1 MANLKSTT
9 INDTGFLTLPAPVYE
24 NRTNAQLRYNPA
36 RNDIETFASA
46 EVGLDGQGTWRAT
59 QIPFFT
65 RQIITTGYQHGGYQS
80 SVVFN
85 TTNRTTFATDTT
97 VDLTGADQKQEAA
110 HNYQS
115 QACNKTFSFTWG
127 ASGGHCVAASNVICF
142 NMRTEVR
149 RTSGYTRSW
158 PFAHINNGTVQQ
170 EIYKAWVTST
180 YGSSATYEFDLVT
193 ETLGSNYGNSTG
205 GQNWA
210 TSHEN
215 LGIFYGNGERNWYF
229 ATRTMTTRSGTTVAG
244 DGYQHT
250 LQFKQGMH
258 LAGREG
264 NPSSNW
270 RETDMITNSS
280 RDVIGGKPN
289 ASNGEENFSTGQDW
303 GYCLGFYNG
312 AHVNTTYK
320 MIYQTRTGVTMG
332 STTEPKGNGGN
343 SSATNSWRD

>member
-1 MANLKSTT
+1 MANLQNAQ
-9 INDTGFLTLPAPVYE
+9 INDTGFLVLPAPVF
-24 NRTNAQLRYNPA
+24 NTSAQAQIRYNPTT
-36 RNDIETFASA
+36 NTIESFSPVEA
-46 EVGLDGQGTWRAT
+46 GQFGQGTWRASS
-59 QIPFFT
+59 IPYFS
-65 RQIITTGYQHGGYQS
+65 RQIITTGYQHGGYQTN
-80 SVVFN
+80 VVFN
-85 TTNRTTFATDTT
+85 TSNRTIFATDTT
-97 VDLTGADQKQEAA
+97 VDLTGTDQKQEAG

-127 ASGGHCVAASNVICF
+127 ASGSHCVAASNVICF

-170 EIYKAWVTST
+170 EWYKAWITST

-193 ETLGSNYGNSTG
+193 ETLGSNYGNNTG

-210 TSHEN
+210 SSHEN

-229 ATRTMTTRSGTTVAG
+229 ATRTMTTRSGTLVAG
-244 DGYQHT
+244 DGLQHT
-250 LQFKQGMH
+250 MQFKQGMH

-264 NPSSNW
+264 NPSTNW
-270 RETDMITNSS
+270 RQTDMVTNIS
-280 RDVIGGKPN
+280 RDVLGAKP
-289 ASNGEENFSTGQDW
+289 AYSGEENFSVGQDW

-312 AHVNTTYK
+312 NHVNTTYK
-320 MIYQTRTGVTMG
+320 MIYSTSTGQTMG
-332 STTEPKGNGGN
+332 SATEPKGNGGN

>member
-1 MANLKSTT
+1 MANLKSTR
-9 INDTGFLTLPAPVYE
+9 INDTGFLVLPTPVYE
-24 NRTNAQLRYNPA
+24 TTGQGQLRYNPSTNTLEA
-36 RNDIETFASA
+36 WAQA
-46 EVGLDGQGTWRAT
+46 EVGLYGQGTWRDT
-59 QIPFFT
+59 VVPFFT

-85 TTNRTTFATDTT
+85 TTNRTIFATDTT
-97 VDLTGADQKQEAA
+97 VDLTGTDQKQEAA

-115 QACNKTFSFTWG
+115 QAHNKTFSFTWG
-127 ASGGHCVAASNVICF
+127 ASGSHCVAASNVICF

-170 EIYKAWVTST
+170 EVYKAWVTSG

-205 GQNWA
+205 GQNWG

-229 ATRTMTTRSGTTVAG
+229 ATRTMTTRSGTAVAG

-250 LQFKQGMH
+250 IPFKQGMH
-258 LAGREG
+258 MSGRES

-270 RETDMITNSS
+270 RETDMFTNSS
-280 RDVIGGKPN
+280 RDVVGSKPN
-289 ASNGEENFSTGQDW
+289 QSGEENFTVGQDW
-303 GYCLGFYNG
+303 GYCTGFYNG
-312 AHVNTTYK
+312 THVNTTYK
-320 MIYQTRTGVTMG
+320 FIYQTRTGQTMG